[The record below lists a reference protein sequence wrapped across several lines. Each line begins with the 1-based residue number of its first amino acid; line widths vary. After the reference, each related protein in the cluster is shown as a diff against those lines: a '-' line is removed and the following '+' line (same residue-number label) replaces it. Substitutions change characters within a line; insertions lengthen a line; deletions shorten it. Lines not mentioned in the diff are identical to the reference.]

1 MPTRMRWATVEDVP
15 FLVEVV
21 MLSSRSHVARGAW
34 DVVFPDDALRER
46 FLGRL
51 LGAATRCWCHWSNF
65 LLAEVDGRPA
75 AALAGYVERDEGMAG
90 DDEAIVEAATAVGI
104 GDGELATGFER
115 VGPFVA
121 CLPEKVGRPWIVEW
135 VATLP
140 AHRRRGLVYDLLC
153 AMLAEGRRR
162 GHAEA
167 QISILIGNVAAERAY
182 ERVGFR
188 HRDERRS
195 EAFERLLAC
204 PGVARLW
211 MTLG

>member
-1 MPTRMRWATVEDVP
+1 MPARLRWATLEDVP

-34 DVVFPDDALRER
+34 DLVFPEEAPRER
-46 FLGRL
+46 FLARL

-65 LLAEVDGRPA
+65 LVAEVDGRPA
-75 AALAGYVERDEGMAG
+75 AALAGYVEGDDGMAG
-90 DDEAIVEAATAVGI
+90 DDEAIVEAARAVGI
-104 GDGELATGFER
+104 RDGEVAAGFER

-121 CLPEKVGRPWIVEW
+121 CLPEKIGRPWVVEW

-140 AHRRRGLVYDLLC
+140 AYRRLGLVRDLLH

-182 ERVGFR
+182 EQVGFR

-195 EAFERLLAC
+195 EAFDRLLGC

-211 MTLG
+211 RALG